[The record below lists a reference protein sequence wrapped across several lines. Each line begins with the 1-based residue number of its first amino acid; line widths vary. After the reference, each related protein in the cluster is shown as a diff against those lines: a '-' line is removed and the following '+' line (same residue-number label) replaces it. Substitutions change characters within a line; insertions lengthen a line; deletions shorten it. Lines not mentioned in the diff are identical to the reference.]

1 MTTASCVC
9 GFTELADETVT
20 DHLLV
25 VFEPDD
31 RTGADGQVH
40 EEGDRLVCVCGYAA
54 STPDDLDMHFL
65 NAFTPG
71 DAIGRDGTRHQAA
84 DGG

>member
-1 MTTASCVC
+1 MTAARCSC

-25 VFEPDD
+25 AFEPDD
-31 RTGADGQVH
+31 RTGDDGQVH
-40 EEGDRLVCVCGYAA
+40 EEGDRLACVCGFAA
-54 STPDDLDMHFL
+54 STPDALDMHFL
-65 NAFTPG
+65 NAFTPA
-71 DAIGRDGTRHQAA
+71 DAIGRDGTRHQAI